1 MAQDENKTYQVTA
14 TRKRPKSFETLIG
27 QEFVVSTLENAL
39 KEGKIAHA
47 YLFSGPRG
55 VGKTSS
61 ARLLA
66 KALNCEKGISAHPC
80 GVCNNC
86 ISIAEGR
93 SVDVIEID
101 GASNNGVDAVR
112 AIKEEVT
119 FPPQTSRYKI
129 YIIDEVHMLSISAF
143 NALLKT
149 IEEPPEYVIF
159 IFATTELQKVP
170 QTIRSR
176 CQQFHFQLISEENI
190 VKCLKSAAE
199 DIYIEADEDALYWIA
214 KEGKG
219 SMRDSY
225 TLFDQ
230 VASFSEGHIT
240 LEKIREKLGG
250 AESQSL
256 IDILSHSFSGDAKSS
271 LEELD
276 ALFLK
281 GIGENQIIKDLSEF
295 CRSLLFYK
303 EGIRRRELL
312 SFPEEDLKDERLE
325 GYTKEM
331 LELILKSLFSLY
343 RDIRYSISPRFEL
356 ELFISRLSS
365 IRFITDPADMMKK
378 IEEIRKGIESGN
390 VEIKRSYVPV
400 PAPRGSYGKTEEKKT
415 EKSPMEDVTRPFS
428 TDELLK
434 RIREDKESFLAT
446 TLSKCDI
453 TERDGKLVIVAKSDM
468 AFDAV
473 SEKRNA
479 IVKALSEIKSPLTV
493 SIGKVQVEKT
503 RKKAYSENVAR
514 ILQVFKQAEVYEIK
528 ERKEDEHKPV
538 RNDETA
544 GITGEPDEQD
554 EGGGK
559 DS

>member
-101 GASNNGVDAVR
+101 GASNNGG
-112 AIKEEVT
+112 
-119 FPPQTSRYKI
+119 
-129 YIIDEVHMLSISAF
+129 ISAF

-199 DIYIEADEDALYWIA
+199 DIDIEADEDALYWIA

-230 VASFSEGHIT
+230 IASFSEGHIT

-256 IDILSHSFSGDAKSS
+256 IDILFHSFSGDAKSS

-400 PAPRGSYGKTEEKKT
+400 PAPRGNYGKTEEKKT
-415 EKSPMEDVTRPFS
+415 GKSPIEDATRPFS

-453 TERDGKLVIVAKSDM
+453 AERDGKLVIVAKSDM
-468 AFDAV
+468 AFDTV

-479 IVKALSEIKSPLTV
+479 ITKALSEIKSPLTV